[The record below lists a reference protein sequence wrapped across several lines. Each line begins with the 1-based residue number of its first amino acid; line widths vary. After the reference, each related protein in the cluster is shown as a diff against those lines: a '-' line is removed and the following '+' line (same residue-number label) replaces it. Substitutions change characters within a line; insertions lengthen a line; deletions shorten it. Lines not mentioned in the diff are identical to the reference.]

1 MGIVVG
7 GKSLYF
13 IIFVTMRV
21 KEEIKP
27 RSEEFINLCKNH
39 QVKFLYA
46 FGSSTK
52 QGFDETNSDI
62 DFYVEVDAS
71 DPLTRG
77 ETLIDLWDKLELFFG
92 RKVDLLTESS
102 LKNPYLKANID
113 RSKVLIY
120 DGKRKEIFV

>member
-1 MGIVVG
+1 
-7 GKSLYF
+7 
-13 IIFVTMRV
+13 MRV

-27 RSEEFINLCKNH
+27 RSEEFMSLCKNH

-46 FGSSTK
+46 FGSSTI

-62 DFYVEVDAS
+62 DFYVEVDAT

-92 RKVDLLTESS
+92 RKVDLLTGSS

-120 DGKRKEIFV
+120 DGKRKEIFM